1 MARNETNPEKIK
13 YSYGLTKQ
21 RKFFRKARAIVIK
34 DGKLLAIRIDYN
46 NGKHHYLL
54 PGGGV
59 DDNETIK
66 DAMVRE
72 TLEEYNAVVV
82 PTKYL
87 DKQYYNIPLEYNG
100 EKFVSHRIDYYYI
113 CEFKNFSNNTEF
125 GIGEEFKKDDRTYTK
140 VELSLEDVL
149 KEKPQN
155 LNSMCERTY
164 KKLVFYMKTLL

>member
-13 YSYGLTKQ
+13 YSYELTKQ

-34 DGKLLAIRIDYN
+34 SGRLLAIRVDYN

-66 DAMVRE
+66 DAIIRE
-72 TLEEYNAVVV
+72 TLEEYNAEVDII
-82 PTKYL
+82 KYL
-87 DKQYYNIPLEYNG
+87 DKQHYHIDLEYNG
-100 EKFVSHRIDYYYI
+100 EKFRSNRVEYYYL
-113 CEFKNFSNNTEF
+113 CKFKNFSNNTEF
-125 GIGEEFKKDDRTYTK
+125 GVGEEFKKDDRTYTK

-149 KEKPQN
+149 SEKPQN

-164 KKLVFYMKTLL
+164 KKLVYYMKTLL